1 MNTTELKKA
10 NISVDSFT
18 PAPGD
23 MTLDPKSFAQLN
35 ISSACFGAP
44 AMKATICDPELRTLN
59 TQAKCGS
66 PEDIYYYS
74 PWRAP
79 GFAPVI
85 DPCGSAGGRFPHQ
98 PRCPGKYPNESMGWN
113 CGAGANF
120 QNFSKANRTDFG
132 SKVLAPMESQA
143 TWKAGS
149 VVEVGWTVEVRY
161 SIF

>member
-120 QNFSKANRTDFG
+120 QNFSLANRTDFG
-132 SKVLAPMESQA
+132 TKVLAPMEPQA
-143 TWKAGS
+143 TWKAVS
-149 VVEVGWTVEVRY
+149 QALPA
-161 SIF
+161 SMQI